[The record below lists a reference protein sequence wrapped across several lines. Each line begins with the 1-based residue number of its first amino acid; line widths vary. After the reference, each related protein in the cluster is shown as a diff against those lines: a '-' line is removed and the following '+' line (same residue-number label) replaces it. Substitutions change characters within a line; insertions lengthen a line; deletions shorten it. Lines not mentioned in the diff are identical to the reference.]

1 LHLGKRD
8 SSTRQFQNTL
18 HLQTNRGHSEG
29 HQATPHLNDLQ
40 IAIQTYNI
48 DLEGHPESMDAGRGF
63 NPQTSAGVQTS
74 ATEQSEHPL
83 HGRISQLD
91 AFSYNG
97 SPGCVGYSEHK
108 NFVSATQL
116 QLDSLLLSAV
126 DNDSQNG
133 SSKNTR
139 NNLNSNHDHPPFR

>member
-1 LHLGKRD
+1 
-8 SSTRQFQNTL
+8 
-18 HLQTNRGHSEG
+18 
-29 HQATPHLNDLQ
+29 
-40 IAIQTYNI
+40 
-48 DLEGHPESMDAGRGF
+48 MDARRGF

-74 ATEQSEHPL
+74 SPEQSKHPL
-83 HGRISQLD
+83 HGCVGQLD
-91 AFSYNG
+91 AISYNR

-133 SSKNTR
+133 GSKNTR
-139 NNLNSNHDHPPFR
+139 NNLNSNHDYPPFR